1 MNMSRIEIK
10 EQAKKLILTNKLWLA
25 IGLPILLLGVI
36 SALFNKANG
45 IVSILSILTALWEI
59 GVAAYVT
66 DILLG
71 KDVVAIGFGD
81 QIKAIYSRI
90 TWTHVQTYLY
100 TVLFIFLWALLPFAF
115 MLLMFLNIHVLW
127 VFLTMIFIIA
137 AFVVVIIKSYEYF
150 LAIYLSFHGIATN
163 KEAVTLSC
171 HLMNGHKG
179 DLFVLTLSFILWQ
192 LLTVVTFGLASVF
205 VAPYLITAQA
215 VFANK
220 IIEKSNQQMA
230 TQLHK

>member
-1 MNMSRIEIK
+1 MSRIEIK

-36 SALFNKANG
+36 SALFSKANG
-45 IVSILSILTALWEI
+45 IVSILSILTVLWEI
-59 GVAAYVT
+59 GIAAYIT

-71 KDVVAIGFGD
+71 KDVVAVGFGD

-90 TWTHVQTYLY
+90 TWTNVHTYLY

-115 MLLMFLNIHVLW
+115 MLLMFLNLQSVLW
-127 VFLTMIFIIA
+127 IFLLMIFVIA
-137 AFVVVIIKSYEYF
+137 SFVIVIMKSYEYF
-150 LAIYLSFHGIATN
+150 LAIYLSFHGIASN
-163 KEAVTLSC
+163 KDAVTLSC
-171 HLMNGHKG
+171 HMMNGHKG
-179 DLFVLTLSFILWQ
+179 DLFILVLSFILWQ

-205 VAPYLITAQA
+205 VTPYVLTAQA

>member
-1 MNMSRIEIK
+1 MSRIEIK

>member
-1 MNMSRIEIK
+1 MSRIEIK

-71 KDVVAIGFGD
+71 KDVVAIGFSN

-90 TWTHVQTYLY
+90 TWTHVHTYLY
-100 TVLFIFLWALLPFAF
+100 TVLFIFLWALLPVAEENERDYVFE
-115 MLLMFLNIHVLW
+115 LQILN
-127 VFLTMIFIIA
+127 
-137 AFVVVIIKSYEYF
+137 Y
-150 LAIYLSFHGIATN
+150 
-163 KEAVTLSC
+163 
-171 HLMNGHKG
+171 
-179 DLFVLTLSFILWQ
+179 
-192 LLTVVTFGLASVF
+192 
-205 VAPYLITAQA
+205 
-215 VFANK
+215 
-220 IIEKSNQQMA
+220 
-230 TQLHK
+230 

>member
-1 MNMSRIEIK
+1 MSRIEIK

-71 KDVVAIGFGD
+71 KDVVAIEFGD

-163 KEAVTLSC
+163 KDAVTLSC
-171 HLMNGHKG
+171 HMMNGHKG
-179 DLFVLTLSFILWQ
+179 DLFILVLSFILWQ

-205 VAPYLITAQA
+205 VTPYVLTAQA

>member
-1 MNMSRIEIK
+1 MSRIEIK

-150 LAIYLSFHGIATN
+150 LAVYLSFHGIANN

>member
-1 MNMSRIEIK
+1 MSRIEIK

-71 KDVVAIGFGD
+71 KDVVAIGFSN

-90 TWTHVQTYLY
+90 TWTHVHTYLY

-115 MLLMFLNIHVLW
+115 MLLWMLNIQSVFWVL
-127 VFLTMIFIIA
+127 LTFTFMSA
-137 AFVVVIIKSYEYF
+137 AVVVVIMKSYEYF

-205 VAPYLITAQA
+205 VAPYVLTAQA